1 MLFTTRQCQDGT
13 PTMTPPLRAPAR
25 GVDDAMMDQN
35 NNKQVTSDDRR
46 NGAGTRDGE
55 AKTMT
60 ATSIHCHQTTT
71 RHDQNGTRGMMRTEE
86 QKVQAIDTAPYNEE
100 HKKGPRDV
108 VNVSISFFFI
118 SFFLL
123 LTMATSPYLQ
133 WAQHNRWRHYDA
145 PPPFLLVFLS

>member
-46 NGAGTRDGE
+46 NGAGSRDGE

-60 ATSIHCHQTTT
+60 ATSIHCHQITT
-71 RHDQNGTRGMMRTEE
+71 RHDQNGTWGMMRTEE
-86 QKVQAIDTAPYNEE
+86 RKVQAIDTAPYNEE

-108 VNVSISFFFI
+108 VNISWAIDKFFLHFFFFVANNGHVTL
-118 SFFLL
+118 SP
-123 LTMATSPYLQ
+123 MSATQRVKTL
-133 WAQHNRWRHYDA
+133 
-145 PPPFLLVFLS
+145 